1 MRLPLL
7 GEIERENQWNERKE
21 RGAQPGLDAG
31 MVELTVERILVR
43 RRGDPVPRRTR
54 LGNDG
59 VGHGSTWARR
69 ARSRSGDARAPRRDA
84 AVDSRTSATGGARR
98 SIAQGRRTQKTPLG
112 LREA

>member
-69 ARSRSGDARAPRRDA
+69 ARSRSGMHARHG
-84 AVDSRTSATGGARR
+84 ATRR
-98 SIAQGRRTQKTPLG
+98 STAAHQRRG
-112 LREA
+112 REAFDRAGATNAEDSAGV